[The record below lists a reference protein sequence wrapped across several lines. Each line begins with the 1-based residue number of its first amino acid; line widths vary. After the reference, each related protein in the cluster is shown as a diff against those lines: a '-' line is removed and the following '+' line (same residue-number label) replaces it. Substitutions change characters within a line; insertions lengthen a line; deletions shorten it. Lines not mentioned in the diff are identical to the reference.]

1 MPAVSSDAVSD
12 FSFSFADVESGL
24 GAMRMAGE
32 SAAGYCLSTAG
43 MGPDALSC
51 HRAYFGTQYPDLP
64 DGSAAGVIGI
74 SQIGRATSELQS
86 LMRISYAVFC
96 LKKKTKSTKHYT
108 S

>member
-64 DGSAAGVIGI
+64 DWSAADVLGI
-74 SQIGRATSELQS
+74 PLRST
-86 LMRISYAVFC
+86 RILPLDALASILHLLLLDA
-96 LKKKTKSTKHYT
+96 LLAPNDSA
-108 S
+108 